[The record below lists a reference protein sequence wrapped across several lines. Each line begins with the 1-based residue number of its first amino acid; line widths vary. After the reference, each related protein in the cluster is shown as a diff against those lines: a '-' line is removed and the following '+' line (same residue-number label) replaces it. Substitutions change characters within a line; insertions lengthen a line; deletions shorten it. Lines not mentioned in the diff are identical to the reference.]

1 VCRSSTAEV
10 RARWAALDRPGE
22 SRRRPPAIKPSR
34 VFRKDDDDR
43 TSPSIRDAGCSVAA
57 HAMSLFTLTW
67 KSCHLEF
74 T

>member
-1 VCRSSTAEV
+1 
-10 RARWAALDRPGE
+10 L
-22 SRRRPPAIKPSR
+22 
-34 VFRKDDDDR
+34 FRKDDDDR